1 MTSITERGGNRVLKE
16 QSFRMLLKLSCY
28 KFKLEHCKF
37 RISNVLSLVTT
48 KKTVIE
54 HTQKEK
60 GMKMFHHKIS
70 IKHNKSSEKNELPKK
85 DLSHI
90 ENIIKQGSPSLSI
103 ILQVNGL
110 NSLFKRQR
118 LVEWIKI

>member
-1 MTSITERGGNRVLKE
+1 M
-16 QSFRMLLKLSCY
+16 
-28 KFKLEHCKF
+28 
-37 RISNVLSLVTT
+37 VTI
-48 KKTVIE
+48 KTVIE
-54 HTQKEK
+54 NTQKEK

-70 IKHNKSSEKNELPKK
+70 TKHNKRSEKNELPKK

-103 ILQVNGL
+103 ILQVKGL